1 MKLRP
6 RSPSAPAVTREP
18 FGTMPDGTAVDRYM
32 LSSRSGI
39 VVSLLTY
46 GACLQQLWAPDR
58 NGRSG
63 NIALGFATLDGYVDH
78 GGHYFGA
85 TVGRYANRIGGAAF
99 TLDGVDVPAACQ
111 RRRRA
116 RCTAGRP
123 ASIVGSG
130 RRRWARTAPRWSSA
144 TRARTG
150 RGLPGRARGAG
161 RLHARR
167 RHAADRLRATTDR
180 PTVVNLT
187 NHTCWNLAGD
197 GSGTIADHVLSLAAS
212 RYTPIDADLIPTG
225 QIALVAGTPLD
236 FRKPAPIGLR
246 IRDASPSARLR
257 PRLRPQLR
265 ARPRGGGVA
274 RQRARVWEPTS
285 GRVLEVETTEPGV
298 QLYSGNMLDGTLVGT
313 SGRGLPSG
321 RRLRARDPALPRLA
335 EPAHLPVDG
344 AAAGR
349 AVHLYDDLPAGDVG
363 RRDCRMTLSLAD
375 GLPPPLD
382 GEWIVRV
389 QLEDRLLQVH
399 GLIFVSVVS
408 SA

>member
-18 FGTMPDGTAVDRYM
+18 FGTMPDGTAVDRYT

-99 TLDGVDVPAACQ
+99 TRDGVEYRLPANDGTSSLHGGPAGFD
-111 RRRRA
+111 RRVW
-116 RCTAGRP
+116 TAAPGEDS
-123 ASIVGSG
+123 ASVEL
-130 RRRWARTAPRWSSA
+130 RYTSA
-144 TRARTG
+144 DG
-150 RGLPGRARGAG
+150 EMGYPGALAVRVVYTLAG
-161 RLHARR
+161 
-167 RHAADRLRATTDR
+167 DTLRIDYETTTDR

-197 GSGTIADHVLSLAAS
+197 CSGTIADHVLSLAAS

-246 IRDASPSARLR
+246 IRDDH
-257 PRLRPQLR
+257 PQLVFAHGYDHNFVLDR
-265 ARPRGGGVA
+265 EEEGSLVNA
-274 RQRARVWEPTS
+274 ARVWEPTS

-313 SGRGLPSG
+313 SGRAYRQGGGFALETQHFPDSPNRPTFPSTV
-321 RRLRARDPALPRLA
+321 LRPGERFTSTTIYRLA
-335 EPAHLPVDG
+335 TSGDG
-344 AAAGR
+344 I
-349 AVHLYDDLPAGDVG
+349 AV
-363 RRDCRMTLSLAD
+363 
-375 GLPPPLD
+375 
-382 GEWIVRV
+382 
-389 QLEDRLLQVH
+389 
-399 GLIFVSVVS
+399 
-408 SA
+408 